1 MNDGMKCVGLAIILE
16 KKECI
21 IDGKKQTYYER
32 QEPCVGFYYD
42 FSNDG
47 RNFIVLTGKLAG
59 ETIDS
64 NSIYSCVNFK
74 TLDDLCVE
82 NNRVYNYD
90 KFMSEY
96 REYIGEYYTLDSNN
110 TFSRITDQELLEK
123 IRGKA
128 KEYDDTIL
136 NNNTDISQMYS
147 AIKKTIISQDEQI
160 MQILTSLFK
169 NQRVINLS
177 LGLDMIAKLKEN
189 IIVYGSTGT
198 GKTEILKRIANI

>member
-1 MNDGMKCVGLAIILE
+1 MNDGMKCVGLAIIVE

-21 IDGKKQTYYER
+21 VDGKKQTYYER

-42 FSNDG
+42 FGNTG

-59 ETIDS
+59 ETIGS

-147 AIKKTIISQDEQI
+147 AIKKKSFHK
-160 MQILTSLFK
+160 M
-169 NQRVINLS
+169 N
-177 LGLDMIAKLKEN
+177 KLCK
-189 IIVYGSTGT
+189 Y
-198 GKTEILKRIANI
+198 